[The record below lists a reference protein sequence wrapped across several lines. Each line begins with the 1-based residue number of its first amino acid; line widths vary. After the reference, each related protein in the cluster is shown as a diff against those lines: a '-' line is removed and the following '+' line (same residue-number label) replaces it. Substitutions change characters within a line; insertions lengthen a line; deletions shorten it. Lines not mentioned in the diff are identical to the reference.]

1 MLTYYA
7 LNPVEGGRVC
17 IGDPQADQE
26 NWTQIHG
33 IAETTP
39 GAIIEMGWL
48 SGDLAFMTSTEGQE
62 KMSRG
67 LANGILNFLGQG
79 SSLSASSATIL
90 DIDVSGS
97 MDSQWQGG
105 IKIES
110 AKSAAQQIINMM
122 EQESQASGAEHRVGV
137 VTFTDYASLLL
148 GLTSD
153 YNQARGIINAL
164 EPKEMTNIG
173 AGLTESN
180 AALHQAGQQETK
192 IIILLSDGLSNR
204 GLTPDEII
212 AGPVQEAARAGTCIY
227 TVGFGDQNELD
238 EDLLRR
244 IAAASGCGEYYYAT
258 DISALE
264 RVYVRI
270 RHLAVGDMLGE
281 FSGTIHQDEL
291 VDAGTF
297 DVPTGQDQLAV
308 TLHWPGSKLQLRL
321 IDPGG
326 KEIMANE
333 PNVSIV
339 EYKNLIYALI
349 LHPMPGVWRLGVFG
363 LDVPQGITDFDAIA
377 SSRTGLF
384 TPTPIPQP
392 TATPRPLPS
401 PQTSSGFSIAL
412 VMLLLAGGG
421 MGIYV
426 YTIRRRRQGKI
437 PVKTKAGLVVT
448 GRATIEI
455 LRGPEAGK
463 SLTIGADPV
472 TLGRGTACTFQ
483 IADPGISRVHCVI
496 RPAQGRYYLQDQNS
510 TSGTFVNGQQVRAVP
525 LNPGDLIRLGST
537 ELIFRTVK

>member
-1 MLTYYA
+1 
-7 LNPVEGGRVC
+7 
-17 IGDPQADQE
+17 
-26 NWTQIHG
+26 
-33 IAETTP
+33 
-39 GAIIEMGWL
+39 
-48 SGDLAFMTSTEGQE
+48 
-62 KMSRG
+62 
-67 LANGILNFLGQG
+67 
-79 SSLSASSATIL
+79 
-90 DIDVSGS
+90 
-97 MDSQWQGG
+97 
-105 IKIES
+105 
-110 AKSAAQQIINMM
+110 
-122 EQESQASGAEHRVGV
+122 
-137 VTFTDYASLLL
+137 L

-153 YNQARGIINAL
+153 YNQARVIINAL

-180 AALHQAGQQETK
+180 TALRQAGQQEAK
-192 IIILLSDGLSNR
+192 IIILLSDGISNQ
-204 GLTPDEII
+204 GLAPDEII
-212 AGPVQEAARAGTCIY
+212 AGPVQDAVQAGTCIY

-238 EDLLRR
+238 ENLLRR

-270 RHLAVGDMLGE
+270 RHLAVGDLLGE

-321 IDPGG
+321 IDPAGQ
-326 KEIMANE
+326 EIVANG
-333 PNVSIV
+333 PDVNIV

-401 PQTSSGFSIAL
+401 QPQDSSGFSIAL

-426 YTIRRRRQGKI
+426 YTIRRRRQGKL
-437 PVKTKAGLVVT
+437 PVKTRAGQGIT
-448 GRATIEI
+448 GTGSIEI

-463 SLTIGADPV
+463 ALSIGSDPV

-483 IADPGISRVHCVI
+483 IADPAISRVHCVI

-510 TSGTFVNGQQVRAVP
+510 TSGTFVNGRQVSAVV

-537 ELIFRTVK
+537 ELVFQTVK